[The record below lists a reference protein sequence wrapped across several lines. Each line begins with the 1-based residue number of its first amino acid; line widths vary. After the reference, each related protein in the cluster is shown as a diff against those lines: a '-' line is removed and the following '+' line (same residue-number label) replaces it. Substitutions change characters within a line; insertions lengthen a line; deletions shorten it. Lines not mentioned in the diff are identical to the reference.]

1 MYDTIVVA
9 TDGSHD
15 ADAAVDSAVALADRF
30 DAALHGVHVAEPG
43 ALPPGVTDDDAS
55 DAATAGKRA
64 LERFAD
70 RAADAG
76 VEATTA
82 FLDATGATHDGIL
95 TYADDRDAD
104 LVVVGTTGRTGV
116 DRLVVGSVA
125 ERTLRDATVPVLT
138 VHADAPVDPDVQRV
152 VVPTDGSD
160 PASRAADHA
169 VGLAA
174 TTDADLHAVHVVD
187 TGVVHAG
194 VDSEAVVEAL
204 EAAGREALDR
214 VVTTAE
220 EAGVTAHTDVRRGRP
235 HEAILDYATEV
246 DADLVA
252 MGTHGRTG
260 IQRVL
265 LGSVTERVVRTAEMP
280 VLGVSM
286 DDDPATRSPAE

>member
-9 TDGSHD
+9 TDGSPD

-30 DAALHGVHVAEPG
+30 DAVLHGVHVAEPG

-55 DAATAGKRA
+55 DAATAGQRA
-64 LERFAD
+64 LEGFAD
-70 RAADAG
+70 RAAGAG
-76 VEATTA
+76 VEAITA
-82 FLDATGATHDGIL
+82 FLDAGGGVHDGIL

-116 DRLVVGSVA
+116 DRLVLGSVA

-138 VHADAPVDPDVQRV
+138 VHADAPVDPDRQRV
-152 VVPTDGSD
+152 VVPTDGSA
-160 PASRAADHA
+160 PAQQAADHA
-169 VGLAA
+169 VALAA
-174 TTDADLHAVHVVD
+174 ATGGSLHAVHVVD
-187 TGVVHAG
+187 TGILHPD
-194 VDSEAVVEAL
+194 VDSDAVVEAL
-204 EAAGREALDR
+204 EAGAREALDR
-214 VVTTAE
+214 VAATAE

-265 LGSVTERVVRTAEMP
+265 LGSVTERVVRTGETP

-286 DDDPATRSPAE
+286 DDDPAAGTPAE